1 MWRPQAIDHKGEH
14 RMQTSTRIMPTLAAA
29 LILAACGG
37 AEAPA
42 PAEEQATTDSL
53 VPITDQATL
62 PDTVP
67 PAPPE
72 TVYVEKA
79 PVAAKPAAKPTPKP
93 VAKPSPATPAP
104 TAAPSDRTLR
114 LAATTTFSGTAV
126 DSIHSRYNKVGDVV
140 RMRVS
145 ADVTDESG
153 KVVIPAGSVVSLAIT
168 SIAPA
173 EQKGEKGTLSL
184 AARSVSING
193 ESYPIT
199 ARASDYEYVMK
210 ARGVGGGEVARTAG
224 GAAAGAIIGKVI
236 GGKTGT
242 VVGAVGGAAAGAAIA
257 DKEADRD
264 IIVSAGKTIT
274 LALRDEF
281 SRQP

>member
-1 MWRPQAIDHKGEH
+1 MQASKQIL
-14 RMQTSTRIMPTLAAA
+14 SAVAAVA
-29 LILAACGG
+29 ILAACGG
-37 AEAPA
+37 ADAPA
-42 PAEEQATTDSL
+42 PAGDSLAMGDSL
-53 VPITDQATL
+53 VPITDQAVL
-62 PDTVP
+62 PDTAP
-67 PAPPE
+67 PAPAE

-79 PVAAKPAAKPTPKP
+79 PAGATTRPKPKP
-93 VAKPSPATPAP
+93 VLNPRPAGSTPAP
-104 TAAPSDRTLR
+104 APAPVDRTLR

-168 SIAPA
+168 AIAPA

-184 AARSVSING
+184 SARSVSING
-193 ESYPIT
+193 ESFPLA